1 MTGETSMED
10 MALHRPVPGPG
21 LAPHW
26 ETPGVNN
33 NAGPPMECHVFE
45 VASSASMM
53 DESTSSTGVG
63 PVIVIGMHRS
73 GTTAVAR
80 VLSTLGVDMGR
91 LLDPNHEPRTY
102 MALNDWILHQAGTS
116 WEYPLAVERL
126 IANRSQFTRTVGAV
140 SHSLGSPALRF
151 SHRSR
156 SGRKGE
162 RGSGRPWGWK
172 DPRNTA
178 TLPIWLEIFPSS
190 RVVAVT
196 RHGVPVAASLVR
208 RQRRSRVSP
217 DLRHRLLAPVKP
229 GPFIGTR
236 TADLDNALALWSD
249 YNDLIPPPGR
259 PIGPG
264 RHPVLSIRYETLITE
279 PDAVVGELARFVG
292 IEPDNGPLTSA
303 ISLIETGDPYSFRR
317 DPELRTLEL
326 SSADALARHGYGLEH
341 GDDDTGE
348 RRARSA

>member
-1 MTGETSMED
+1 MG
-10 MALHRPVPGPG
+10 
-21 LAPHW
+21 
-26 ETPGVNN
+26 
-33 NAGPPMECHVFE
+33 CHVFE
-45 VASSASMM
+45 VSGSASMM
-53 DESTSSTGVG
+53 GEATWSSGVG

-80 VLSTLGVDMGR
+80 VLSALGVDMGR
-91 LLDPNHEPRTY
+91 LLDPNHEPRAY
-102 MALNDWILHQAGTS
+102 IALNDWILHQAGTS

-126 IANRSQFTRTVGAV
+126 IANRSQFRRTVGAV

-151 SHRSR
+151 SHRGRRSR
-156 SGRKGE
+156 NPE
-162 RGSGRPWGWK
+162 PGSGRPWGWK

-178 TLPIWLEIFPSS
+178 TLPIWLEIFPSA
-190 RVVAVT
+190 RVVAVA
-196 RHGVPVAASLVR
+196 RHGVPVAASLVH

-236 TADLDNALALWSD
+236 TADLDSALALWSD

-259 PIGPG
+259 PVGPG

-279 PDAVVGELARFVG
+279 PGAVVGELARFVG
-292 IEPDNGPLTSA
+292 LEPDNRRVTSA

-317 DPELRTLEL
+317 DLELRALEL
-326 SSADALARHGYGLEH
+326 SSAGSLARHGYSLEQ
-341 GDDDTGE
+341 GDDHTGE